1 MAEQDISFT
10 DNAFAHNTGKNDR
23 LCEPSKTSFFRFDKN
38 YRPRECNKTKKVLL
52 LSQTANISAV
62 TNETLYLC
70 DICKKKKKKITI
82 WTKTSS
88 KELHSTNSHDIVD
101 ITSPME
107 DTSVENSQQKIT
119 SRFERGTYKEPQ
131 FVKIFNTVYD
141 KVVFWRKNIFLLS
154 SGKSGK

>member
-1 MAEQDISFT
+1 MHSHITQEKTIGCVNLARHPSSASTKTIVRE
-10 DNAFAHNTGKNDR
+10 NAIKRKKCYYYHKQQTYQQSRMRPCIFVIFAK
-23 LCEPSKTSFFRFDKN
+23 E
-38 YRPRECNKTKKVLL
+38 
-52 LSQTANISAV
+52 
-62 TNETLYLC
+62 
-70 DICKKKKKKITI
+70 KKKKITI